1 MFNPLNVYIMKKS
14 SLIIGAL
21 IVSVSSF
28 AQPKG
33 LDDYGKELFTNRV
46 NMSEWTKQIGA
57 QKWYY
62 IDEANALGRLQTLKE
77 VKKILIEYD
86 KCLESPDY
94 DYSIGLDEVLYQDI
108 TKIVSLVSHEGFVT
122 DYFYVVGEY
131 GLNIVLNSSM
141 SAITVYKL
149 DRKAQKIHQ
158 ENLSDEN

>member
-1 MFNPLNVYIMKKS
+1 MKKT

-21 IVSVSSF
+21 IVSVSSI

-77 VKKILIEYD
+77 VKKILNEYD
-86 KCLESPDY
+86 KCIELPDY
-94 DYSIGLDEVLYQDI
+94 DVSIGFEDVLYEDI
-108 TKIVSLVSHEGFVT
+108 TKLVSMVSHEGFVT
-122 DYFYVVGEY
+122 EYFYVLGEY
-131 GLNIVLNSSM
+131 GLSILLNSSSCTM
-141 SAITVYKL
+141 VVRKL
-149 DRKAQKIHQ
+149 TRKERKIHQ
-158 ENLSDEN
+158 EILSDEN

>member
-1 MFNPLNVYIMKKS
+1 MKKT

-21 IVSVSSF
+21 IVSVSSI

-33 LDDYGKELFTNRV
+33 LDDYGKEIFTNRV

-62 IDEANALGRLQTLKE
+62 VDQANSLGRLLTLKE

-86 KCLESPDY
+86 KCLELPDY
-94 DYSIGLDEVLYQDI
+94 DYSIGLDEVQYQDI

-122 DYFYVVGEY
+122 NYLYVLGEY
-131 GLNIVLNSSM
+131 GLNFVLNSTT

-149 DRKAQKIHQ
+149 DKTAQKIHQ